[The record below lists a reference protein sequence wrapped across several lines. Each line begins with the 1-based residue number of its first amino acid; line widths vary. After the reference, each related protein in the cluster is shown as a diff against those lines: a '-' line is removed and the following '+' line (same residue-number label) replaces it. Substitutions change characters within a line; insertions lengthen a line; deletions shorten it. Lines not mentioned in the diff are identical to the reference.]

1 MARMNLVGRRSLAVG
16 MGAVLAT
23 VLLVLSLPRTLAAL
37 VTIPS
42 ALVLERLQHQQ
53 PVTFADLETVAA
65 AQARGLLFVND
76 GRLSTDLGLAH
87 LLMAERLPA
96 DEPRVGND
104 LALAVQALTD
114 GLVVAPGN
122 PYAWAR
128 LSYAEARK
136 RGWSPLALSA
146 LRLALLT
153 ASYEPRLL
161 WSRLRLSLL
170 AWPHMPPEDREIVY
184 QQIRIGWGENR
195 VEMAQLA
202 NDLDRVNVVRAALL
216 RDSEAAAEF
225 EKMVRPQAR

>member
-1 MARMNLVGRRSLAVG
+1 MTAL
-16 MGAVLAT
+16 LAT
-23 VLLVLSLPRTLAAL
+23 VLLVLALPRTFAAL

-42 ALVLERLQHQQ
+42 ALVLERLQHQR
-53 PVTFADLETVAA
+53 PVTFAELETVAE
-65 AQARGLLFVND
+65 AQEWGLFFVRD
-76 GRLSTDLGLAH
+76 GRLSTDLGLAQ
-87 LLMAERLPA
+87 LLMAERVPG
-96 DEPRVGND
+96 DDPRVGTY
-104 LALAVQALTD
+104 LAAAVQSLTD

-184 QQIRIGWGENR
+184 QQIRIGWEENR
-195 VEMAQLA
+195 AEVAQLA
-202 NDLDRVNVVRAALL
+202 KDLDRVNVVRAALL
-216 RDSEAAAEF
+216 RDTDAAAEF
-225 EKMVRPQAR
+225 ENLVRQ